1 MSGSSVGRQRPARV
15 GAILAV
21 ATIAWA
27 APSVASAA
35 TVTVCPHGCDFAE
48 IQPAVNAA
56 HPGDTVRVAAGGYA
70 GGLVIDKNLS
80 VVGAGPSRTVIN
92 GGGPVI
98 TIGEF
103 LARRQP
109 TVSISGVAVTGGST
123 HSSPLAGEVAGGA
136 GITIPPGA
144 DFRPGATVTIS
155 RSLIAHNRAAPTT
168 SEPFGPP
175 CPDARPCPFAA
186 ALGGAILNGGNL
198 TLVDSDMSDNHAAG
212 PITSDADGGAIYSL
226 GNGGKLTIQHSTLL
240 HNSASVTDPNGR
252 FAEGGA
258 VFASNGSLVLIQ
270 DSRIASNSVS
280 LSSSFPYRISADQTL
295 QLGANSGGVHIGD
308 AGSLTIENTSVD
320 HNQVSVADRLGQP
333 NGIDAGVCDCGSSRM
348 VIRHS
353 QVAHNTVSA
362 LVGST
367 SDIFATAGLSIG
379 GALEADGPA
388 EITDTQV
395 MDNGTSVTSPT
406 GSAIA
411 SAAVAIFST
420 DPERTVIANSKI
432 SGNRVLALSAHGLA
446 RINGAGV
453 LNAGSVV
460 LQTDTVSGNSAVAHG
475 LTSSATGGG
484 IWNGSYPGGPP
495 VHITLSGTTVS
506 GNAPDQ
512 CFGVS
517 C

>member
-1 MSGSSVGRQRPARV
+1 MSRSPLGRLCAARV
-15 GAILAV
+15 AALLA
-21 ATIAWA
+21 AAMMTWA
-27 APSVASAA
+27 APAVASAA

-56 HPGDTVRVAAGGYA
+56 HPGDTVRIAAGIYA
-70 GGLVIDKNLS
+70 GGLVIGKSLT
-80 VVGAGPSRTVIN
+80 VLGAGPSRTVIN

-103 LARRQP
+103 LAREQP
-109 TVSISGVAVTGGST
+109 TVAVSGVAVTGGST
-123 HSSPLAGEVAGGA
+123 ESSPLAREIAGGA

-155 RSLIAHNRAAPTT
+155 HSLIADNRAAPAT

-175 CPDARPCPFAA
+175 CPGGKPCPFAGA
-186 ALGGAILNGGNL
+186 FGGGILNGGNL
-198 TLVDSDMSDNHAAG
+198 TLIDSQMSNNHAAG

-226 GNGGKLTIQHSTLL
+226 GGGGRLTIQHSTLIY
-240 HNSASVTDPNGR
+240 NDASVTDPNGR

-258 VFASNGSLVLIQ
+258 VFASDRSLVLIQ

-320 HNQVSVADRLGQP
+320 HNQLSIADPKGQP
-333 NGIDAGVCDCGSSRM
+333 SGFDAGVCGCGSSRM

-353 QVAHNTVSA
+353 QIAENSLSA

-367 SDIFATAGLSIG
+367 SDAFATSGLSIG

-388 EITDTQV
+388 EITDTRV
-395 MDNGTSVTSPT
+395 VANSTRVTSPT

-411 SAAVAIFST
+411 NAAVAIFST
-420 DPERTVIANSKI
+420 DPDRTVIANSTI
-432 SGNRVLALSAHGLA
+432 SGNRVLALSPHGPA
-446 RINGAGV
+446 QVNGGGL
-453 LNAGSVV
+453 LNAGSVA
-460 LQTDTVSGNSAVAHG
+460 LQTDTISDNSAVAHG
-475 LTSSATGGG
+475 LTSSAAGGG
-484 IWNGSYPGGPP
+484 IWSGRYPGGPT
-495 VHITLSGTTVS
+495 VHITLSDTTVT
-506 GNAPDQ
+506 GNTPDQ